1 MLRYVTRR
9 LLNMLPLLLGVSLLS
24 FIVIQLSPG
33 DFLAEIRLNPVVSAE
48 TVEQMRRNLGLD
60 QPLHIQYVK
69 WLWSVMRLDFGY
81 SFAYQVPVSWLI
93 GTRLVNTL
101 ILNIAALVVA
111 WLVAIP
117 IGIHAARRQYSL
129 TDTSFSMAAYLGIS
143 TPTFFS
149 GLLLLFLAF
158 RTGWLPIGGMTSM
171 DYDLLPTPG
180 KILDVARHL
189 VIPAVVLGF
198 GAAAGL
204 MRQMRGN
211 LLEVLRQ
218 DYVRTARA
226 KGLADRPVMY
236 KHAVRNAI
244 NPLITL
250 FGFEIGALLSGS
262 AILENVV
269 GWPGLGQL
277 ILDSV
282 VRKDL
287 YVVMASLT
295 LGSVTLV
302 LGNLIADVLLAV
314 ADPRIRYD

>member
-1 MLRYVTRR
+1 MLRYVARR
-9 LLNMLPLLLGVSLLS
+9 ILNLVPLLFGVSLMS

-60 QPLHIQYVK
+60 QPLHIQYLK
-69 WLWSVMRLDFGY
+69 WLWSVVRLDFGY

-93 GTRLVNTL
+93 GVRLLNTI
-101 ILNIAALVVA
+101 ILNVAALVIA
-111 WLVAIP
+111 WVVAIP
-117 IGIHAARRQYSL
+117 IGIRAATRQYSWSDNSL
-129 TDTSFSMAAYLGIS
+129 SMVAYLGIS
-143 TPTFFS
+143 TPSFFS
-149 GLLLLFLAF
+149 ALLLLYLAF
-158 RTGWLPIGGMTSM
+158 RTGWLPIGGMTSL
-171 DYDLLPTPG
+171 DYEFLPATG

-189 VIPAVVLGF
+189 VIPAAVLGF

-218 DYVRTARA
+218 DYVRTARS
-226 KGLADRPVMY
+226 KGLAERPVVY

-244 NPLITL
+244 NPLITI
-250 FGFEIGALLSGS
+250 FGFEIGALLGGS
-262 AILENVV
+262 AILENVI

-277 ILDSV
+277 ILASV
-282 VRKDL
+282 LQKDL

-295 LGSVTLV
+295 FGSVTLV
-302 LGNLIADVLLAV
+302 LGNLIADVLLALV
-314 ADPRIRYD
+314 DPRIRYD